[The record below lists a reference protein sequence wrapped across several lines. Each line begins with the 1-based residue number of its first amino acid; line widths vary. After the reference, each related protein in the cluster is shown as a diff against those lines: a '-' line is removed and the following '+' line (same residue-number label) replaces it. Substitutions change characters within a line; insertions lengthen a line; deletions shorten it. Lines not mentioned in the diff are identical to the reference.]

1 METPVHTLEGLF
13 EKVELYS
20 KTSFELSKLK
30 ALETT
35 TMVASTVLSRL
46 TIIVVFSMFMLFF
59 NIGIA
64 LFVGELLG
72 RSYYGFL
79 IVSGAYLLAGIIL
92 HFFLYKWI
100 RKPLS
105 DFIITQVLQ

>member
-1 METPVHTLEGLF
+1 METTVHILEGLF
-13 EKVELYS
+13 EKAERYS
-20 KTSFELSKLK
+20 KTSYELSKLK
-30 ALETT
+30 SLETST
-35 TMVASTVLSRL
+35 IVASTVLSRL

-59 NIGIA
+59 NVGLA
-64 LFVGELLG
+64 LFIGQLLG
-72 RSYYGFL
+72 KSYYGFF
-79 IVSGAYLLAGIIL
+79 IVSGAYLIAGIIL